1 MRWQPRYTL
10 SAALFL
16 LLWGLTPAHAKLTY
30 GSLISLETTGF
41 VQDDSSSVSSRL
53 LLQPETMV
61 KFNMDDKLEVS
72 AELSLQGTFETDFET
87 DPSLGLELYRFWGR
101 LDYTGYELRVGLQ
114 QLNFGSAKILRPLQW
129 FDRIDPQD
137 KFQLTT
143 GVKALL
149 LRKYFRNN
157 AGIWAWG
164 VMAED
169 GVGTD
174 EIDAVSENPEVGAR
188 LELPLGKIESGF
200 SFHYRDFRRAV
211 FGTRFRE
218 QRLGLDLRYDGPL
231 GVWLEACASS
241 YQQEGIDLP
250 ASGSALSLGA
260 DYTLGIGNG
269 VYLMQEIY
277 WRDYVE
283 HLHWGIS
290 SGFRLAGMASYPLGI
305 LDQLQAL
312 WLYDKRLDQQDL
324 SLGWQR
330 NYDYLSWE
338 LRLSLKQAGIQ
349 PVIYGIM
356 ARFSYN
362 I

>member
-1 MRWQPRYTL
+1 MRLPPRSIL
-10 SAALFL
+10 SAFLFL
-16 LLWGLTPAHAKLTY
+16 ICLNTTLLDAKIGFSNLL
-30 GSLISLETTGF
+30 SLQTTGIM
-41 VQDDSSSVSSRL
+41 QDDSISVSSRL
-53 LLQPETMV
+53 LLQPESMV
-61 KFNMDDKLEVS
+61 KFNMDNKLEVS
-72 AELSLQGTFETDFET
+72 AELSFQSTFETDFET
-87 DPSLGLELYRFWGR
+87 DPSIGLELYRLWGR
-101 LDYTGYELRVGLQ
+101 LDYSGYELRAGLQ
-114 QLNFGSAKILRPLQW
+114 QLNFGSARVLRPLQW

-137 KFQLTT
+137 KFQLTS

-164 VMAED
+164 LLAED

-174 EIDAVSENPEVGAR
+174 EIDAVSDDPEVGAR

-200 SFHYRDFRRAV
+200 SFHYRDFRRAI

-218 QRLGLDLRYDGPL
+218 HRLGLDLRYDGPL

-290 SGFRLAGMASYPLGI
+290 SGFRLASMVTYPLGI
-305 LDQLQAL
+305 LDQLQLL
-312 WLYDKRLDQQDL
+312 WLYEKRLELQDL

-330 NYDYLSWE
+330 TYDYLSWE

-349 PVIYGIM
+349 PVIYSIM